1 MGTSDVRLSP
11 FCIMLWLKAYAGG
24 QRVEYGGLNRCG
36 PHRLM
41 CLNAWPIWSVTLRRC
56 GLVGV
61 DMTLLE
67 EVHHCG
73 GGL

>member
-24 QRVEYGGLNRCG
+24 QRVEYGGLNRFG

-41 CLNAWPIWSVTLRRC
+41 CLNAWPIGSGTIR
-56 GLVGV
+56 LVPFLYHMV
-61 DMTLLE
+61 LLE
-67 EVHHCG
+67 DVCHCRER
-73 GGL
+73 L